1 MELYEYIDYLNDL
14 LIQEI
19 LDFDYYVER
28 KRSTVDALTIL

>member
-19 LDFDYYVER
+19 LDIDYYVER